1 MRFDVVTI
9 FPSLV
14 ADAASYGVLGRAIE
28 QNLIQLAA
36 HDLRD
41 WCHDRYRQVDDTPYG
56 GGPGMV
62 MKPEPF
68 FEAVEQLRGE
78 NSHVVLLSPQGQLL
92 DHELARRLS
101 EREHLILLC
110 GRYEGV
116 DERVR
121 SALVDEEVSI
131 GDYVLSGGE
140 FGALV
145 VLDAVSRLV
154 DGVLGNETS
163 TDQESHT
170 QGLLEYPQYTRPAE
184 YRSMAVPAD
193 LSEGHHEQIRLW
205 RRREALR
212 RTLER
217 RPDLLA
223 RAVLTDEDWQLLG
236 EL

>member
-9 FPSLV
+9 FPGLV

-78 NSHVVLLSPQGQLL
+78 NSHVVLLSPQGRLL
-92 DHELARRLS
+92 SHELARDLS
-101 EREHLILLC
+101 ERQHLILLC

-140 FGALV
+140 LAALV
-145 VLDAVSRLV
+145 VLDAVGRLV
-154 DGVLGNETS
+154 DGVLGNDTS

-170 QGLLEYPQYTRPAE
+170 QCLLEYPQYTRPAE
-184 YRSMAVPAD
+184 YRSMAVPAE
-193 LSEGHHEQIRLW
+193 LAEGHHEQIRLW
-205 RRREALR
+205 RRRESLR

>member
-1 MRFDVVTI
+1 MRFDVVSI
-9 FPSLV
+9 FPGLI

-28 QNLIQLAA
+28 QNLLQMAA

-68 FEAVEQLRGE
+68 FEAVEQLRGPA
-78 NSHVVLLSPQGQLL
+78 SHVVLMSPQGAVFSHESAARLATR
-92 DHELARRLS
+92 DHV
-101 EREHLILLC
+101 IVLC

-121 SALVDEEVSI
+121 ANLVDEEISI

-140 FGALV
+140 FAALV
-145 VLDAVSRLV
+145 LIDAVARLV
-154 DGVLGNETS
+154 SGVLGNETS
-163 TDQESHT
+163 ADQESHA
-170 QGLLEYPQYTRPAE
+170 QKLLEHPHYTRPAE
-184 YRSMAVPAD
+184 YRGMAVPLELA
-193 LSEGHHEQIRLW
+193 EGHHEQIRVW
-205 RRREALR
+205 RRKEALR
-212 RTLER
+212 RTLAR

-223 RAVLTDEDWQLLG
+223 RAALTDEDWQLLG

>member
-14 ADAASYGVLGRAIE
+14 ADVASYGVLGRSI
-28 QNLIQLAA
+28 QQGLIQLAA

-68 FEAVEQLRGE
+68 FEAVEQLRVEG
-78 NSHVVLLSPQGQLL
+78 SHVVLLSPQGRVFSHQAAHQL
-92 DHELARRLS
+92 AQ
-101 EREHLILLC
+101 REHVILLC

-121 SALVDEEVSI
+121 SALVDEEISI

-140 FGALV
+140 VAALV
-145 VLDAVSRLV
+145 VLDAVARLV
-154 DGVLGNETS
+154 DGVLGNDTS

-170 QGLLEYPQYTRPAE
+170 QSLLEYPQYTRPAQ
-184 YRSMAVPAD
+184 YRSMAVP
-193 LSEGHHEQIRLW
+193 LELIEGHHEQIRLW

-212 RTLER
+212 RTLAR

-223 RAVLTDEDWQLLG
+223 RGALTDEDWRLLG